1 MIRFVIPKDKDLNEL
16 KKYGFVKEQKEWV
29 IWENTRRITVNEK
42 TRKVSFNNINNDI
55 IAIIIEMA
63 KDDWFKVI
71 DYNPKTHHKH
81 YIGLDDEEYK
91 LIVDRRIANGE
102 IDYYE

>member
-1 MIRFVIPKDKDLNEL
+1 MIRFVIPKDKDLTEL

-29 IWENTRRITVNEK
+29 IWENTRRITVIEK
-42 TRKVSFNNINNDI
+42 TRKVSFNMINNDI

>member
-1 MIRFVIPKDKDLNEL
+1 MIRFVVPKDKDLTEL

-29 IWENTRRITVNEK
+29 IWENTRRITVIEK
-42 TRKVSFNNINNDI
+42 TRKVSFNMINNDI